1 MALNEPIIEIDDI
14 QGNSLAGFNKDFQ
27 NLLFF
32 KITQPDT
39 AKKWIRDLA
48 PQISSLN
55 EVLQFNNLFKSLR
68 VRLNGEDPHGLAATW
83 VNIAFTFEG
92 LKKLIPEKA
101 EHFKKDEAFSQGMAA
116 RSKVLG
122 DRLDH
127 QNWVIGGP
135 TNLPDLLLI
144 VASDT
149 EDFLI
154 QSINSIKESSKVNGG
169 LELIHE
175 ENGTTRKDMNKPGHE
190 HFDYKDGISQP
201 GIRGLKSDKPEDFLT
216 ARLID
221 PSDERAQ
228 SFSKPGEPLIWP
240 GQFVLGYQKQNKNDL
255 IQPEPEPDSDS
266 NTLAGLPGWARNG
279 SYLVFRRLQ
288 QDVAAFNKFVEN
300 MSTEAGMKSDL
311 LGAKLIGR
319 WKSGAPLIR
328 AKEEDNPP
336 IGNDEFT
343 SNHFSY
349 VNPEPAIKL
358 TQAVGN
364 QEIPG
369 VEGDSEGKICPFAA
383 HVRKLNPRDV
393 RSAAFNRTKMLLRRG
408 IPYGKSF
415 ELAPDEERGLLFMTY
430 QASIKDQFE
439 FMQHSWAN
447 DINFPSDFD
456 GEDPIVGQKD
466 NDGEKHT
473 FKLPEK
479 DKSINFMQE
488 WVTMTGGAYF
498 FQPSIKALTDV
509 LTV

>member
-1 MALNEPIIEIDDI
+1 MNPLLRSTTFKVIVWLVLTKIFRTCFFLKLP
-14 QGNSLAGFNKDFQ
+14 SLILQ
-27 NLLFF
+27 
-32 KITQPDT
+32 
-39 AKKWIRDLA
+39 KKWIRDLA

-92 LKKLIPEKA
+92 LKKLIPEKV

-154 QSINSIKESSKVNGG
+154 QRINSIKESSKVNGG

-175 ENGTTRKDMNKPGHE
+175 ENGRTRKDMNKPGHE

-221 PSDERAQ
+221 PNDERAQ

-240 GQFVLGYQKQNKNDL
+240 GQFVLGYLKQNEADL
-255 IQPEPEPDSDS
+255 IQPVPGSD
-266 NTLAGLPGWARNG
+266 TLADLPKWARNG
-279 SYLVFRRLQ
+279 SFLVFRRLQ

-300 MSTEAGMKSDL
+300 MSAEAGMNSDL

-336 IGNDEFT
+336 IGNDGFT

-349 VNPEPAIKL
+349 ENPEPAIKL
-358 TQAVGN
+358 TQDVGN
-364 QEIPG
+364 QEISSA
-369 VEGDSEGKICPFAA
+369 EEDSEGKICPFAA

-393 RSAAFNRTKMLLRRG
+393 HSAESNLTRMLLRRG

-430 QASIKDQFE
+430 QTSIKDQFE
-439 FMQHSWAN
+439 FMQQAWAN
-447 DINFPSDFD
+447 NPKFPSEGA

-466 NDGEKHT
+466 NDGE
-473 FKLPEK
+473 
-479 DKSINFMQE
+479 N
-488 WVTMTGGAYF
+488 
-498 FQPSIKALTDV
+498 IKTNKNSERVENDV
-509 LTV
+509 FD

>member
-1 MALNEPIIEIDDI
+1 MALDERIIEIDDI

-68 VRLNGEDPHGLAATW
+68 VRLNGEDPQGLAATW

-92 LKKLIPEKA
+92 LKKLIPEEA
-101 EHFKKDEAFSQGMAA
+101 EKFNKDSAFVNGMAA
-116 RSKVLG
+116 RSKMLG
-122 DRLDH
+122 DRLDP

-135 TNLPDLLLI
+135 TNLPDFLLI

-154 QSINSIKESSKVNGG
+154 QRINSIKESSKVNGG

-175 ENGTTRKDMNKPGHE
+175 ENGRTRMDTNKPGHE
-190 HFDYKDGISQP
+190 HFGYKDGISQP

-221 PSDERAQ
+221 PNDERAQ

-255 IQPEPEPDSDS
+255 IQPEPNSD
-266 NTLAGLPGWARNG
+266 TLSGLPDWARNG
-279 SYLVFRRLQ
+279 SFLVFRRLQ

-300 MSTEAGMKSDL
+300 MAAEVGMTPDM

-328 AKEEDNPP
+328 AKEEDNPS

-349 VNPEPAIKL
+349 ANPESAIKL
-358 TQAVGN
+358 IQDVGN
-364 QEIPG
+364 QEIPSA
-369 VEGDSEGKICPFAA
+369 EEDSEGKTCPFAA
-383 HVRKLNPRDV
+383 HIRKLNPRDV
-393 RSAAFNRTKMLLRRG
+393 RSAELNRTKMLLRRG

-430 QASIKDQFE
+430 QASIEDQFE
-439 FMQHSWAN
+439 FMQRDWAN
-447 DINFPSDFD
+447 NINFPSGGA

-466 NDGEKHT
+466 NEHS

-479 DKSINFMQE
+479 DKSLNFMQE

-498 FQPSIKALTDV
+498 FQPSIKALRET
-509 LTV
+509 LTI

>member
-1 MALNEPIIEIDDI
+1 MALNEPIIEINDI

-27 NLLFF
+27 DLLFL

-39 AKKWIRDLA
+39 AKKWIRDLV

-55 EVLQFNNLFKSLR
+55 EVLRFNNLFKSLR
-68 VRLNGEDPHGLAATW
+68 VRLNGEDPPGLAATW
-83 VNIAFTFEG
+83 VNVAFTFEG
-92 LKKLIPEKA
+92 LKKLIPEEA

-116 RSKVLG
+116 RSKVLD

-149 EDFLI
+149 EDLLNQRI
-154 QSINSIKESSKVNGG
+154 SSIKESLKVNGG

-175 ENGTTRKDMNKPGHE
+175 ENGRTLMDTNKPGHE
-190 HFDYKDGISQP
+190 HFGYKDGISQP
-201 GIRGLKSDKPEDFLT
+201 GIRGLKSDKQEDFLT

-221 PSDERAQ
+221 PNDERAQ
-228 SFSKPGEPLIWP
+228 RFSKPGEPLIWP
-240 GQFVLGYQKQNKNDL
+240 GQFVLGYQKQNKEDL
-255 IQPEPEPDSDS
+255 IQPDPDSD
-266 NTLAGLPGWARNG
+266 TLAGLPDWARNG
-279 SYLVFRRLQ
+279 SFLVFRRLQ

-319 WKSGAPLIR
+319 WKSGAPLIK

-349 VNPEPAIKL
+349 ANPEPAIKL

-383 HVRKLNPRDV
+383 HIRKLNPRDV
-393 RSAAFNRTKMLLRRG
+393 RSAEFNRTKMLLRRG

-439 FMQHSWAN
+439 FMQQAWAN
-447 DINFPSDFD
+447 NIDFPSSGA

-466 NDGEKHT
+466 NDDEKHS

-479 DKSINFMQE
+479 DKSLNFIQE

-498 FQPSIKALTDV
+498 FQPSIKALRET
-509 LTV
+509 LTI

>member
-1 MALNEPIIEIDDI
+1 M
-14 QGNSLAGFNKDFQ
+14 
-27 NLLFF
+27 
-32 KITQPDT
+32 
-39 AKKWIRDLA
+39 
-48 PQISSLN
+48 
-55 EVLQFNNLFKSLR
+55 
-68 VRLNGEDPHGLAATW
+68 
-83 VNIAFTFEG
+83 
-92 LKKLIPEKA
+92 
-101 EHFKKDEAFSQGMAA
+101 
-116 RSKVLG
+116 
-122 DRLDH
+122 
-127 QNWVIGGP
+127 IGGP

-154 QSINSIKESSKVNGG
+154 QRMNSIKESSKVNGG

-175 ENGTTRKDMNKPGHE
+175 ENGRTLIWTRTSQVMSTFG
-190 HFDYKDGISQP
+190 YKDGISQP

-221 PSDERAQ
+221 PNDERAR

-255 IQPEPEPDSDS
+255 IQPKPDSDS
-266 NTLAGLPGWARNG
+266 DTLAGLPDWARNG
-279 SYLVFRRLQ
+279 SFLVFRRLQ

-349 VNPEPAIKL
+349 VNPEPTIKL

-393 RSAAFNRTKMLLRRG
+393 RSAEFNRTKMLLSRG
-408 IPYGKSF
+408 
-415 ELAPDEERGLLFMTY
+415 
-430 QASIKDQFE
+430 
-439 FMQHSWAN
+439 HSLWE
-447 DINFPSDFD
+447 I
-456 GEDPIVGQKD
+456 
-466 NDGEKHT
+466 
-473 FKLPEK
+473 L
-479 DKSINFMQE
+479 
-488 WVTMTGGAYF
+488 
-498 FQPSIKALTDV
+498 
-509 LTV
+509 

>member
-1 MALNEPIIEIDDI
+1 M
-14 QGNSLAGFNKDFQ
+14 
-27 NLLFF
+27 
-32 KITQPDT
+32 
-39 AKKWIRDLA
+39 
-48 PQISSLN
+48 
-55 EVLQFNNLFKSLR
+55 
-68 VRLNGEDPHGLAATW
+68 NGEDPHGLAATW

-92 LKKLIPEKA
+92 LKKLIPEEA

-154 QSINSIKESSKVNGG
+154 QRMNSIKESSKVNGG

-175 ENGTTRKDMNKPGHE
+175 ENGRTLMDTNKPGHE
-190 HFDYKDGISQP
+190 HFGYKDGISQP

-221 PSDERAQ
+221 PNDERAQ

-255 IQPEPEPDSDS
+255 IQPEPDPDSD
-266 NTLAGLPGWARNG
+266 TLAGLPNWARNG
-279 SYLVFRRLQ
+279 SFLVFRRLQ
-288 QDVAAFNKFVEN
+288 QDVAYFNKFVEN
-300 MSTEAGMKSDL
+300 MSTEAGMNSDL

-336 IGNDEFT
+336 IGNDEFI

-349 VNPEPAIKL
+349 ENPEPGIKL
-358 TQAVGN
+358 TQDVGN
-364 QEIPG
+364 QEISSA
-369 VEGDSEGKICPFAA
+369 EEDSEGKICPFAA

-393 RSAAFNRTKMLLRRG
+393 RSAEFNRTKMLLRRG

-430 QASIKDQFE
+430 QASIEDQFE
-439 FMQHSWAN
+439 FMQRDWAN
-447 DINFPSDFD
+447 DINFPSDGD

-498 FQPSIKALTDV
+498 FQPSIKALMDNFTI
-509 LTV
+509 